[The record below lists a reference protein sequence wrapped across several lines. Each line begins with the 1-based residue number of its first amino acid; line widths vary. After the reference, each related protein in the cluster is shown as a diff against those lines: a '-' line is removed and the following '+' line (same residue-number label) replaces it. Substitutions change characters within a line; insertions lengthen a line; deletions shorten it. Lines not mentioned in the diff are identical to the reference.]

1 MTSEPF
7 FELAPYHLTLA
18 IGGLVVILAQW
29 LPRLVSR
36 REPAAAP
43 LMILFGA
50 GAALLFPGAAPMP
63 DPRQSPLPWELMSE
77 MAVIVALFGAGM
89 RIDELGP
96 WRRWRPTWRLL
107 GIAMPL
113 TIMAVAWLGTGLVG
127 LTLAGAIL
135 LGAVLAP
142 TDPVLASDVQVGRRS
157 RVRSIPCALP

>member
-1 MTSEPF
+1 MPSDPF
-7 FELAPYHLTLA
+7 FELSPYHLMLA
-18 IGGLVVILAQW
+18 VGGLVVILAQW

-50 GAALLFPGAAPMP
+50 GAALLFPGTALMP
-63 DPRQSPLPWELMSE
+63 DPRQTPLPWELMSE

-89 RIDELGP
+89 RIDRLGP

-113 TIMAVAWLGTGLVG
+113 TIAAVAWLGSGLVG

-135 LGAVLAP
+135 LGAVLAS
-142 TDPVLASDVQVGRRS
+142 TDPVLASDVQIGPRNRAGS
-157 RVRSIPCALP
+157 TPCASP